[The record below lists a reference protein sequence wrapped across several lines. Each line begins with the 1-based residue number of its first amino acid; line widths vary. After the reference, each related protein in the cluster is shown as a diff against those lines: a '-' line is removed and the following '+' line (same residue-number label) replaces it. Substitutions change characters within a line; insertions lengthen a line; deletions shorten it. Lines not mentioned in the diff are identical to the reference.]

1 MKPLHSV
8 VEQQI
13 DNYISEEVT
22 ITDAYQFSPIQQIE
36 NFMHS
41 KFTSGQNDSRGNPK
55 TFFNITKGKVNVAIR
70 ATDIDRKDISMK
82 ENGSDDYFRA
92 FVASKYNQTLMKKMS
107 LQAHTTL
114 FSISSSTLGVAT
126 TTLFSISNTGGVGH
140 SRQRGWHADPI
151 MPQNLDQIAAAAPED
166 VKIAS
171 VRIALQALLNCK
183 SQALHAAAHVGVARG
198 DPESKTAKDTS

>member
-1 MKPLHSV
+1 
-8 VEQQI
+8 
-13 DNYISEEVT
+13 
-22 ITDAYQFSPIQQIE
+22 
-36 NFMHS
+36 
-41 KFTSGQNDSRGNPK
+41 
-55 TFFNITKGKVNVAIR
+55 
-70 ATDIDRKDISMK
+70 MK

-140 SRQRGWHADPI
+140 GRQRDWHADPI

-171 VRIALQALLNCK
+171 VRIC
-183 SQALHAAAHVGVARG
+183 AAAHILTYVSGANMWRQGARARN
-198 DPESKTAKDTS
+198 PTMNRALPPHNIQILSSSRKTASFGWKRAGCLPETPALCSPWRIISTSAAA

>member
-1 MKPLHSV
+1 M
-8 VEQQI
+8 
-13 DNYISEEVT
+13 T
-22 ITDAYQFSPIQQIE
+22 YQFSQYKTIQQIE

-55 TFFNITKGKVNVAIR
+55 PFFNITKGKVNIAIR

-126 TTLFSISNTGGVGH
+126 TTLFSISNTG
-140 SRQRGWHADPI
+140 AI
-151 MPQNLDQIAAAAPED
+151 TTN
-166 VKIAS
+166 
-171 VRIALQALLNCK
+171 
-183 SQALHAAAHVGVARG
+183 
-198 DPESKTAKDTS
+198 

>member
-22 ITDAYQFSPIQQIE
+22 ITDAYQFSQYKTIQQIE

-55 TFFNITKGKVNVAIR
+55 PFFNITKGKVNIAIR

-126 TTLFSISNTGGVGH
+126 TTLFSISNTG
-140 SRQRGWHADPI
+140 AI
-151 MPQNLDQIAAAAPED
+151 TTN
-166 VKIAS
+166 
-171 VRIALQALLNCK
+171 
-183 SQALHAAAHVGVARG
+183 
-198 DPESKTAKDTS
+198 